1 MSGHPQRRDD
11 VAVYDTRGGASGK
24 LMWSGTN
31 GQYTSRGSVLFPAIA
46 KKRGAKGKH
55 RGSKKEGGRGVDAGA
70 LGAGRSGGSGGIG
83 AGRSGGIADLDVP
96 STPAQLRGLGGGG
109 SGGGEEPQTV

>member
-70 LGAGRSGGSGGIG
+70 LGAGRSGG
-83 AGRSGGIADLDVP
+83 IADLDVP